1 MKYNLVNVDICNSQY
16 FSGSHLPVVQV
27 LVDENTTYQQVKDSL
42 LDYQNYEH
50 LFDDVRFGNEDISS
64 DLGFDGDTY
73 KQAVEDLFSN
83 FETLD
88 YVPDSFYDIGSF
100 EDNEEHDV
108 YMYFVVET
116 IEGEE

>member
-1 MKYNLVNVDICNSQY
+1 MKYHLSNVAICNSQY
-16 FSGSHLPVVQV
+16 FGGHHLPVVQV

-42 LDYQNYEH
+42 LDVYSSTDH
-50 LFDDVRFGNEDISS
+50 IEDI
-64 DLGFDGDTY
+64 DTEAY
-73 KQAVEDLFSN
+73 VQAVEGLFSN

-116 IEGEE
+116 VEE